1 MVKREKDRALKIIES
16 KKKKEREKRKRKKKS
31 DFQNYAIYIVLFKQL
46 VVK

>member
-31 DFQNYAIYIVLFKQL
+31 DFQNYAIYIVLFKQS